1 MKRLFIML
9 IVFAVAF
16 SITGCSKDSDKTV
29 LDAIK
34 VSPAAT
40 MELPDGSSVYVDG
53 EIDSIRSFADLDLME
68 SPLEPADSEN
78 DWLYRIVFNPSEK
91 VKNAD
96 EIIVSFYEKYVQI
109 DSEYYITPEG
119 VEFESVL
126 RWAESKFDYF
136 IN

>member
-9 IVFAVAF
+9 IVFALAF

-53 EIDSIRSFADLDLME
+53 EIDSIRSFADL
-68 SPLEPADSEN
+68 
-78 DWLYRIVFNPSEK
+78 
-91 VKNAD
+91 
-96 EIIVSFYEKYVQI
+96 EIGRAHV
-109 DSEYYITPEG
+109 
-119 VEFESVL
+119 
-126 RWAESKFDYF
+126 
-136 IN
+136 

>member
-1 MKRLFIML
+1 ML
-9 IVFAVAF
+9 IVFALAF
-16 SITGCSKDSDKTV
+16 FITGCSKNNAKTV
-29 LDAIK
+29 LDIIK

-40 MELPDGSSVYVDG
+40 MELPDGSSIYVDS
-53 EIDSIRSFADLDLME
+53 EIASIRSFADLDLME
-68 SPLEPADSEN
+68 SSLEPADNEN

-96 EIIVSFYEKYVQI
+96 EIIVSFHEKYVQI
-109 DSEYYITPEG
+109 DSEYYITPED

-126 RWAESKFDYF
+126 QWAESKFDYF